1 MSQEHVNTVRGV
13 YEGFA
18 RGDFSASL
26 GLYDPDLVFIHHREP
41 TEQTVWGNDL
51 AGTYHGLSGLG
62 EYMRNLLEVWSELTI
77 EAEELVE
84 VGDTVLATIAM
95 RAVGRTAGASG
106 KIRFFHV
113 WTFRGP
119 KVIRLDVMPE
129 REQALAAVGR
139 H

>member
-1 MSQEHVNTVRGV
+1 MSREHIDAVRGV

-26 GLYDPDLVFIHHREP
+26 GLYDPDVVFIHHLESA
-41 TEQTVWGNDL
+41 EKTVWGSDL

-62 EYMRNLLEVWSELTI
+62 EYMRNLLEVWSEVTI
-77 EAEELVE
+77 DAEELVE
-84 VGDTVLATIAM
+84 VGDTVVATIGM
-95 RAVGRTAGASG
+95 QAVGRTAGLSG

-113 WTFRGP
+113 WTFRGA

-139 H
+139 L